1 MALSMLLFS
10 LRLLAGCRVLGD
22 VERDDVFLFSD
33 DDSMMMKLCV
43 EERWVEMT
51 VSDHYPTC

>member
-1 MALSMLLFS
+1 M
-10 LRLLAGCRVLGD
+10 LGD